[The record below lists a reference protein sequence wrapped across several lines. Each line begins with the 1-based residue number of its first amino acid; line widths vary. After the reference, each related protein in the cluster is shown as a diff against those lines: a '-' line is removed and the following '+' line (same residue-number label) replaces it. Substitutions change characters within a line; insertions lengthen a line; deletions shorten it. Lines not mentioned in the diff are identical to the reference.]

1 MMFQDERAASAYAGR
16 RRRAPRGAHLI
27 DIAGIAGA
35 ATMRNV
41 SRGVISVAL
50 AHGLLGLYLGPVVIS
65 VFHELVVAWTRLGAT
80 GQTPESGAH

>member
-1 MMFQDERAASAYAGR
+1 MMFQEERAASAYAGR

-27 DIAGIAGA
+27 DLAGA

-41 SRGVISVAL
+41 PRWVISVAL
-50 AHGLLGLYLGPVVIS
+50 ANGLLGLYLGPVVLS

-80 GQTPESGAH
+80 GQTPESGAS

>member
-1 MMFQDERAASAYAGR
+1 MMFQDERAASACAGR

-27 DIAGIAGA
+27 DLAGA

-41 SRGVISVAL
+41 SRRAFAGTL
-50 AHGLLGLYLGPVVIS
+50 AHGLPAPFLGPVVHS
-65 VFHELVVAWTRLGAT
+65 VFHELVVWTLLGAT